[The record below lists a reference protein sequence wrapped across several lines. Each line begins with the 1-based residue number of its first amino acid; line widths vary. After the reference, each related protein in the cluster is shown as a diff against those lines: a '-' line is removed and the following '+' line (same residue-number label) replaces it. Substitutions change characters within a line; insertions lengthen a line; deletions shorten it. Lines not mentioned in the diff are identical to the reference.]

1 MLRRRDFVAALAIG
15 VGAPLLSGIARSQT
29 NKLAAFDAAL
39 QSAIENE
46 DLISAGRDQRER
58 QILEYDY
65 YVSKAAAPR
74 KGRSS
79 RPISER
85 AIKLIVSFEVTS
97 EQAYTRKYEGVTW
110 PKGASG
116 VTIGI
121 GYDVGYVTRTWLHE
135 DWDGLI
141 DPGQASSLEM
151 ACEITGAKAD
161 ALLSQ
166 LTTVKIPW
174 TPAYQQFR
182 ERTVPLYVAETISA
196 LPNCD
201 KLSDDSLGALVS
213 LVYNRGASFQNSGS
227 RFQEMRAIRQHMA
240 QGQFKLV
247 ANDLRAMK
255 RVWQGNPAMK
265 GLLVRRDLEAQLFS
279 AGLA

>member
-1 MLRRRDFVAALAIG
+1 MFHRRDFLMTLAFCVGTPMLPTRALG
-15 VGAPLLSGIARSQT
+15 QT
-29 NKLAAFDAAL
+29 NKLAAFDALL

-46 DLISAGRDQRER
+46 NLISAGRELRER
-58 QILEYDY
+58 QIQEYDY

-85 AIKLIVSFEVTS
+85 AIKLIMSFEVTS
-97 EQAYTRKYEGVTW
+97 EQAYARKYQGVTW

-141 DPGQASSLEM
+141 DPGQASSLEK
-151 ACEITGAKAD
+151 ACETTGARAN
-161 ALLSQ
+161 ALLPQ
-166 LTTVKIPW
+166 LATVNIPW

-182 ERTVPLYVAETISA
+182 ERTIPLYVAETMSA

-213 LVYNRGASFQNSGS
+213 LVYNRGASFQNAGS
-227 RFQEMRAIRQHMA
+227 RYQEMRAVRQHMA

-247 ANDLRAMK
+247 ANDLHAMK
-255 RVWQGNPAMK
+255 RVWKGNPAMR
-265 GLLVRRDLEAQLFS
+265 GLLVRRDLEAQLFE